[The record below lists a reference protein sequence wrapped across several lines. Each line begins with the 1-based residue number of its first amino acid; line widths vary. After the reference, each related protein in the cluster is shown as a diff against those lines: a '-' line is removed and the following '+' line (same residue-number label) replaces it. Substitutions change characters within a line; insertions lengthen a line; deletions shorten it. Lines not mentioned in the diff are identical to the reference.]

1 MSIIAMM
8 DTIAVGSLY
17 ENAPP
22 AFLVGCGEATHHN
35 RGADIGAVDLGG
47 GAAERSQCKSA
58 IHLAADPR
66 LLALLDGPTMLPVE
80 MTPDAEASGAEKAR
94 PGPVEDAMIEVALP
108 SGARVRFSAGVD
120 MATLENVLVAVRRSA

>member
-1 MSIIAMM
+1 MRHRRFWSDAEKLRIITEAR
-8 DTIAVGSLY
+8 TSEQSTSAVARRNGL
-17 ENAPP
+17 NANLL
-22 AFLVGCGEATHHN
+22 FTWL
-35 RGADIGAVDLGG
+35 R
-47 GAAERSQCKSA
+47 
-58 IHLAADPR
+58 DPR